1 MPHCGQDN
9 KKYTPNYFNRW
20 IFATCAAVLQSLNLN
35 AYLQLT
41 AIKVPEINRSIFCRV
56 LQYKADSKEGL
67 EDLKQKR

>member
-1 MPHCGQDN
+1 M
-9 KKYTPNYFNRW
+9 
-20 IFATCAAVLQSLNLN
+20 LQCFNLN

-67 EDLKQKR
+67 KDLKTEALAPEPSTATAIKLVTF